1 MFCVF
6 LKYSC
11 ILGLQ
16 HSSLHQYQG
25 LDGRVLWILCCTLTV
40 NHELQIHFHVL
51 MAKVF
56 RSSLLIKAN
65 AGQVQL
71 ITLVVPGALVGPLDI
86 NVFAELSA
94 GSQAM
99 YDKFCFSHLASADTR
114 KENS

>member
-1 MFCVF
+1 
-6 LKYSC
+6 
-11 ILGLQ
+11 
-16 HSSLHQYQG
+16 
-25 LDGRVLWILCCTLTV
+25 
-40 NHELQIHFHVL
+40 

-71 ITLVVPGALVGPLDI
+71 ISLVVPGALVGPLDI